1 MYAVGKAAVFD
12 YVHDAITGKKKG
24 RAARGL
30 LGVLRVLEEGYR
42 GALAARGR
50 LYRAGLIAQRRA
62 PLPVISVGNITAGGT
77 GKTPLVAMIARR
89 LAKRKKNVAIITR
102 GYGPKVRGGEA
113 DEVVLLRKLCPG
125 AQVLVA
131 SNPGRGCVRARNE
144 HGAELAVLDDG
155 FQHLRLARDLDVV
168 TVDATN
174 PFGFGHLLPRG
185 LLRERPEGLSRAD
198 VVVVTRADA
207 IDEDETESLIKR
219 LITLAGRGKLV
230 CTTSHAPRALLDAK
244 GKRRGPRFLE
254 GRPVGAFCSIANPY
268 AFGLTIRGLGC
279 RVVCSK
285 KFADHHRF
293 RRGELKRVFSRA
305 EARGAEA
312 VVATEKDGV
321 KLPEDFAP
329 SLPLYLLSVELEF
342 LEGERAFWKAVY
354 AASKG
359 GKDVEGKGLGA

>member
-1 MYAVGKAAVFD
+1 MFD

-42 GALAARGR
+42 RALVLRGG
-50 LYRAGLIAQRRA
+50 LYRAGLITQRRA
-62 PLPVISVGNITAGGT
+62 PLDVISVGNITAGGT

-89 LAKRKKNVAIITR
+89 LAKRNKRVAIVTR
-102 GYGPKVRGGEA
+102 GYGPKVKGGEA

-125 AQVLVA
+125 VQVIVD
-131 SNPGRGCVRARNE
+131 PDRWRGCMRARKE
-144 HGAELAVLDDG
+144 HGTEIAVLDDG

-185 LLRERPEGLSRAD
+185 LLREMPEALSRAG

-207 IDEDETESLIKR
+207 VDEDEMESLIKK
-219 LITLAGRGKLV
+219 LTSVAGRGKLV
-230 CTTSHAPRALLDAK
+230 CATRHAPRALLDAK
-244 GKRRGPRFLE
+244 GKRRGPKLLE
-254 GRPVGAFCSIANPY
+254 GKPVGAFCSIANPY
-268 AFGLTIRGLGC
+268 AFGLTIRGLGY

-293 RRGELKRVFSRA
+293 TREQLKRLFSRA
-305 EARGAEA
+305 EARGAQA

-321 KLPEDFAP
+321 KLPEGFSP

-342 LEGERAFWKAVY
+342 LEGERAFWEAVY
-354 AASKG
+354 WASKG
-359 GKDVEGKGLGA
+359 GKDVQGKGLGA